1 MPNKWIKGGL
11 PQPPKFL
18 EDFSNAFTTV
28 VSAITAFIDTVTFV
42 IDIIATLASFAID
55 PLKAIQQAFID
66 FLTGIIEAIANIGVA
81 FFAYLPHS
89 WDLEGAT
96 GYQGFLKDFEASLY
110 DVGDFA
116 RPQLKDDTPFFAFA
130 LLFGANSP
138 EEVLGALQAFVD
150 FTQGLFDKYKN
161 FSITVVPQAP
171 FIGVVEGMDV
181 AISVVDDK
189 EVLSVGAGKVLLL
202 KDTSPNDIKEF
213 AGQPVVDAYEASS
226 PSVLVTWHDYN
237 RDDNSFTVPV
247 LPISVGRIYDEIEM
261 INDEPSPKRV
271 VEINHELLDDIGR
284 AACFLAYF
292 ETDGTGK
299 ITKLNPDYRVK
310 YTNEETEVVL
320 MQRDQLGIE
329 STKPDWVGYNVRH
342 WPAFN
347 DAITWLENSLKKVT
361 VSSNLADS
369 LHNLSAQLSVISQ
382 DLTDVAQKVKDTSQ
396 QIQDF
401 LGALGEVAFMFIT
414 PWPTLMSAKDPF
426 RFVPGDQFAL
436 NKEATVDQAITI
448 NATAGHYL
456 GGPADDFIIDAG
468 AAFRMEVYRRRL
480 VVELGG
486 TIDTTIG
493 FTGGTQ
499 ISPGVFVTTDRRFF
513 RPPNAGGAIKVSTF
527 GEGLEIMPVPTD
539 AANMM
544 NFTYASS
551 LQTIQ
556 SNNALR
562 YHFPT
567 GSSLKLS
574 AWTSDISISNA
585 PSSIL
590 NIVGWTNN
598 LTGGGVIEGFDS
610 KKFNT
615 IVGASATLTTMS
627 YLRSYPTSDLRSM
640 FGFSTVTP
648 DGLIDTGSSCND
660 FNIYSYGGYRF
671 SLAIRALSV
680 TGGTARTK
688 LGLVTTTEDMGV
700 VLGTNSDTYT
710 FPADTITLNTKSNA
724 LASLTGEVSSLVKW
738 DSIPYANT
746 SILGTDSRLFSWAL
760 NSGFHIKVSNLSGVV
775 LEGDVKLIVAATDR
789 NGTALANQLTY
800 TLRHMLGNRGL
811 EICTYNTSTGDFEFF
826 FGVDVITVEFSTSVS
841 YPTLTILDLV
851 GLTAGSYIPVL
862 GIINCLEPVSYKIVL
877 GTFGVKLGLQNFN
890 VTLPPGSY
898 TGTALATALQNGL
911 RTATGSL
918 ETIAFDLT
926 TGRFALT
933 IDPAGYTWINNL
945 NIVIPISTQVPNTQ
959 ILTYLN
965 ANFPYTNGNGT
976 ETFLFDN
983 GVFSF
988 RTQGMMEITLS
999 ATSSILTTLGLAP
1012 GTFPVSGD
1020 QHNGSEPAPFY
1031 FDPGEGILNLAKNR
1045 LPAVINLSESTP
1057 LTFTQIKTEIETG
1070 NPDLQVTYPG
1080 YVMRIEE
1087 MNNRTLVTNYLMSY
1101 GPSVL
1106 TLANIA
1112 ADIKSALDTALVD
1125 TLAVVA
1131 VFVGVIVIGYPD
1143 LARLE
1148 FTPPPLGDD
1157 MRGLFGLTDQDV
1169 TNTYI
1174 SAAPKNFS
1182 IDTAGLE
1189 FKASFGSNTF
1199 TTTFN
1204 DVGYFTGD
1212 EIAAEIQ
1219 SQWSPIPNA
1228 PQISYDLAT
1237 GTFQIALENAGYAQI
1252 DSQTWTL
1259 PAGGLIDGDAV
1270 AMSLELTIQALPGSL
1285 GNESVRYIGGVFI
1298 VSNPLLAGLTITSI
1312 PFSPSI
1318 VKILG
1323 FVEGTN
1329 ELINHRISGN
1339 EPLFYLAS
1347 SGYTNFVFNTNS
1359 NSYPVSVPAT
1369 PDFESGMSLASRIE
1383 TALQAATGG
1392 SETVTYDLD
1401 NGRFS
1406 IHADPEGALDIDNI
1420 EIILT
1425 AESAYITFAEIVN
1438 RINAQIQIAVPGTSL
1453 IIAES
1458 LGTFRWEMDNLT
1470 KLEFDTGSVGLDLL
1484 DMLGFVPG
1492 SSGVITGEYPG
1503 SSPKNFV
1510 VDTDNNTLKLKLGS
1524 QIYIIVL
1531 LSGATL
1537 YDGAGYAALV
1547 EPLIQAA
1554 SGRNTTLKF
1563 NADNNTFTLAV
1574 DPTGEKM
1581 IIEGSLTIPGGTFY
1595 SGFDLLP
1602 ILNTISALPGATG
1615 GESFTFNQ
1623 IDSIFTFHD
1632 SSKKILAIDFIDPFP
1647 TFDFSPVLGFAPT
1660 NSITPTELAEN
1671 ILDASVA
1678 KYYIIT
1684 AAENNLVKLSV
1695 NLELVSEAIPPG
1707 IYDGDTLAGVLKT
1720 AIETDTTHI
1729 EDVTWDVETGF
1740 FTLTSNP
1747 TGKQESNQT
1756 YVLPALTGNGSYI
1769 ASQLQALIR
1778 ATSPDPT
1785 EDVLF
1790 ESSVFTIAKPDL
1802 IKLVFDN
1809 AGGPM
1814 LYILQVLGIEPLFEY
1829 ETDVAKII
1837 LGEPAPFT
1845 ITSTHN
1851 QFGVTIDD
1859 LDLGQVALTPVAGV
1873 LKGSEMAT
1881 LIQAKTIERLV
1892 ALALFDVFY
1901 FYTLGWPIVLGN
1913 PTYPA
1918 SSCSRKNL
1926 DTIIEAATELM
1937 FSSNNQDF
1945 NNDVSQT
1952 TQPAVNIPF
1961 PLFQQAYDQIT
1972 SWGSGL
1978 ASIWS
1983 NVGQTQK
1990 KNGFKQLLE
1999 VALKGFY
2006 PTTPYYVKPDQIG
2019 PTILPNLKSA
2029 LQAAALALN
2038 VPLSNT
2044 LRDITADFLA
2054 GQIEGLVTSKYF
2066 WNVAVEYV
2074 VATSRFKMT
2083 SPTFGL
2089 RTKVEMFTGTS
2100 NDLTSYIGW
2109 DLGTAVQGTG
2119 NVKFVHLVS
2128 SREVTDLLNAAGF
2141 TAFSWGYSAFR
2152 TGRTEQGAVKNE
2164 DIFYPHR
2171 HYTRDEL
2178 SHGAEI
2184 QLFFFSLLSGPDSTL
2199 ECKNVTGTPADTL
2212 GFPVGIT
2219 GGLQGANSFVGAFRE
2234 AGNPDQLNE
2243 TAFIFCFVGCIV
2255 LAGPSVFKD
2264 EYNKLG
2270 TLLGLPKWE

>member
-18 EDFSNAFTTV
+18 EDFSNDFTTV

-42 IDIIATLASFAID
+42 IDIIATLASFALD

-89 WDLEGAT
+89 WDLKGAT

-130 LLFGANSP
+130 MLFGANSP
-138 EEVLGALQAFVD
+138 EEVLGALQAFVE

-181 AISVVDDK
+181 AISVVNDK
-189 EVLSVGAGKVLLL
+189 EVLSVAAGQVLLP
-202 KDTSPNDIKEF
+202 KDSSPNDIKTFLGESEIDYF
-213 AGQPVVDAYEASS
+213 ESS
-226 PSVLVTWHDYN
+226 CPHVLVIYN
-237 RDDNSFTVPV
+237 AYDSVGPV
-247 LPISVGRIYDEIEM
+247 YTLPIVPISVGRIYDEIEM
-261 INDEPSPKRV
+261 VNDEPSPKRV
-271 VEINHELLDDIGR
+271 VEIDHALLTEIGEIS
-284 AACFLAYF
+284 CFLAYF
-292 ETDGTGK
+292 ETDSTGK
-299 ITKLNPDYRVK
+299 VTKLNPDYRIKFTVEK
-310 YTNEETEVVL
+310 SEFVL

-347 DAITWLENSLKKVT
+347 DAITWLENSLNKVT
-361 VSSNLADS
+361 VSSDLAGS
-369 LHNLSAQLSVISQ
+369 LHNLSAQLHTLSA
-382 DLTDVAQKVKDTSQ
+382 DLTDVAKKVKDTSK

-493 FTGGTQ
+493 LTGGTS
-499 ISPGVFVTTDRRFF
+499 ISPGVFVTSDRRMF
-513 RPPNAGGAIKVSTF
+513 RPPNAGGAVRVSTY
-527 GEGLEIMPVPTD
+527 GEGVAVMSEANN
-539 AANMM
+539 AADMM
-544 NFTYASS
+544 NFTPSVSFTS
-551 LQTIQ
+551 LQ

-567 GSSLKLS
+567 GASLKLS

-585 PSSIL
+585 PNSIFPL
-590 NIVGWTNN
+590 VGWVSNIAGN
-598 LTGGGVIEGFDS
+598 GVILGTDA
-610 KKFNT
+610 KRFNT
-615 IVGASATLTTMS
+615 ALGASATLTTMS
-627 YLRSYPTSDLRSM
+627 YLRSYPTSDLRNM
-640 FGFSTVTP
+640 FGFSTHTS

-671 SLAIRALSV
+671 NLAIRSLSV

-700 VLGTNSDTYT
+700 VLGTNSDAYT
-710 FPADTITLNTKSNA
+710 FPADTITLSTKSNVI
-724 LASLTGEVSSLVKW
+724 ASLTGEVSSLVKW
-738 DSIPYANT
+738 DNIPYANT

-760 NSGFHIKVSNLSGVV
+760 NSGFHIKVSNISGVV
-775 LEGDVKLIVAATDR
+775 FEGDIKLIVSASDR
-789 NGTALANQLTY
+789 NGTTLANQITY
-800 TLRHMLGNRGL
+800 ALRHTPGNRGL
-811 EICTYNTSTGDFEFF
+811 EICTYTPSLGTFHFF
-826 FGVDVITVEFSTSVS
+826 VGTDAISVELTPSVS
-841 YPTLTILDLV
+841 YPALTILDLV
-851 GLTAGSYIPVL
+851 GLAPGTFVPVV
-862 GIINCLEPVSYKIVL
+862 GIIDCPEPINFKL
-877 GTFGVKLGLQNFN
+877 TAGTFGIKLGLQSYNLT
-890 VTLPPGSY
+890 VPLGTY
-898 TGTALATALQNGL
+898 TGTALAAAIQTALQ
-911 RTATGSL
+911 TATTL
-918 ETIAFDLT
+918 NETVSFDLT
-926 TGRFALT
+926 TGRFALV

-945 NIVIPISTQVPNTQ
+945 NIVIPTSTQVTNTQ

-965 ANFPYTNGNGT
+965 ANFPYLNGNGT

-988 RTQGMMEITLS
+988 RTQGLMEITLS
-999 ATSSILTTLGLAP
+999 ATSTILTTLGLAP

-1045 LPAVINLSESTP
+1045 LPAVINFTESTP

-1080 YVMRIEE
+1080 YVMRLEE

-1112 ADIKSALDTALVD
+1112 ADIKANLDTALVD
-1125 TLAVVA
+1125 TLAIVA
-1131 VFVGVIVIGYPD
+1131 VVDGVLVIDYPN
-1143 LARLE
+1143 LARME

-1157 MRGLFGLTDQDV
+1157 MRGLFGWTDQDV
-1169 TNTYI
+1169 TGTYI
-1174 SAAPKNFS
+1174 SVAPKNFS

-1204 DVGYFTGD
+1204 DLGYFTGD

-1219 SQWSPIPNA
+1219 AQWSPIPDA
-1228 PQISYDLAT
+1228 PQITYDLVT
-1237 GTFQIALENAGYAQI
+1237 GTFLITLSETGYAQI
-1252 DSQTWTL
+1252 GTQTWAL
-1259 PAGGLIDGDAV
+1259 PTGGLLTGDEV
-1270 AMSLELTIQALPGSL
+1270 AAALQNAIHALPGSL
-1285 GNESVRYIGGVFI
+1285 GDETVLYIGGVFI
-1298 VSNPLLAGLTITSI
+1298 MSHPLLAGLSVDSI
-1312 PFSPSI
+1312 PFTPSL
-1318 VKILG
+1318 VKVLG

-1329 ELINHRISGN
+1329 ELINNRIAGN
-1339 EPLFYLAS
+1339 EPVYYLAS
-1347 SGYTNFVFNTNS
+1347 SGYTSFVFNTAS
-1359 NSYPVSVPAT
+1359 NSFPVTIPVAS
-1369 PDFESGMSLASRIE
+1369 DFESGLDLADRIQ

-1392 SETVTYDLD
+1392 GETVFYDLEE
-1401 NGRFS
+1401 GKFS
-1406 IHADPEGALDIDNI
+1406 IIADPNGALDINAE

-1425 AESAYITFAEIVN
+1425 AETGYISFAEIVT
-1438 RINAQIQIAVPGTSL
+1438 RINANIQTLVPGTSL

-1458 LGTFRWEMDNLT
+1458 LGTFRWEMTNLT
-1470 KLEFDTGSVGLDLL
+1470 QITLALGTSGLDLIT
-1484 DMLGFVPG
+1484 MLGYTSG
-1492 SSGVITGEYPG
+1492 NSGVITGSYPG
-1503 SSPKNFV
+1503 SAPFNYV
-1510 VDTDNNTLKLKLGS
+1510 VQSDNNALKLTLGNHI
-1524 QIYIIVL
+1524 QNITIPT
-1531 LSGATL
+1531 GPTL
-1537 YDGAGYAALV
+1537 YDGNGYAALIQ
-1547 EPLIQAA
+1547 PLIQAA
-1554 SGRNTTLKF
+1554 SGRSTTLVF
-1563 NADNNTFTLAV
+1563 NSENNTFTLAI
-1574 DPTGEKM
+1574 DPAGEGM
-1581 IIEGSLTIPGGTFY
+1581 ILGSSIAIPGGTFY
-1595 SGFDLLP
+1595 TGFDLLP
-1602 ILNTISALPGATG
+1602 ILNTISSLPGALGT
-1615 GESFTFNQ
+1615 ESFTFNQ

-1632 SSKKILAIDFIDPFP
+1632 TSRKILTIDFISPFP

-1660 NSITPTELAEN
+1660 NSIPPTELAEN

-1684 AAENNLVKLSV
+1684 ASENDIIKLNV
-1695 NLELVSEAIPPG
+1695 NLEPVNEVVPPG
-1707 IYDGDTLAGVLKT
+1707 IYDGEALAGVLKT
-1720 AIETDTTHI
+1720 AIKIDTTHI

-1769 ASQLQALIR
+1769 ASQIQTVIR

-1790 ESSVFTIAKPDL
+1790 ELSHFTIAKPDL

-1814 LYILQVLGIEPLFEY
+1814 LYILQVLGMEPLFEY

-1901 FYTLGWPIVLGN
+1901 FYTLGWPIVMGN

-1983 NVGQTQK
+1983 NIGETQK
-1990 KNGFKQLLE
+1990 KKGFKQLVE

-2100 NDLTSYIGW
+2100 NDLTSFIGW
-2109 DLGTAVQGTG
+2109 DLGTSVQGTG

-2128 SREVTDLLNAAGF
+2128 SQEMTDLLNAAGF
-2141 TAFSWGYSAFR
+2141 TAFSWGFSAFR
-2152 TGRTEQGAVKNE
+2152 TGRTEQGAIKNE

-2199 ECKNVTGTPADTL
+2199 ECKNVTGTPAETL
-2212 GFPVGIT
+2212 GFPIGIT